1 MKVKDAE
8 GGDSVKAASRTGSVR
23 SDISEYNGEGRLV
36 RRKTITTT
44 YGISDQEEQQP
55 PPPPRHYSAPPT
67 PPPRLERRARSTSN
81 DRSRPKQWHEIVDS
95 ASQQPPR
102 LPDTFSNSVDVA
114 QPPHTFASLVP
125 NMPKKGLDSRGRCLC
140 HGDSYG
146 LFTMSQ
152 TRTRQLQFVLIEMDR
167 LNVRPNSQHLLTRYN
182 DVDAL
187 DERLPEMH
195 R

>member
-1 MKVKDAE
+1 M
-8 GGDSVKAASRTGSVR
+8 R
-23 SDISEYNGEGRLV
+23 SDISEYDGEGRLV

-44 YGISDQEEQQP
+44 YGISDLEEQQP
-55 PPPPRHYSAPPT
+55 PALPKQYSPPPT
-67 PPPRLERRARSTSN
+67 PPPRLERRALPT
-81 DRSRPKQWHEIVDS
+81 QWFGIVGS

-102 LPDTFSNSVDVA
+102 LPDYLSSSVDVE

-125 NMPKKGLDSRGRCLC
+125 NMPKKGLDSQGRCPC

-146 LFTMSQ
+146 LFTMLQ
-152 TRTRQLQFVLIEMDR
+152 TRTRQLRFVLTEMDR
-167 LNVRPNSQHLLTRYN
+167 LNVRPNSEHLLTRYN

-195 R
+195 RQVTDLVELIQVSRHKRR